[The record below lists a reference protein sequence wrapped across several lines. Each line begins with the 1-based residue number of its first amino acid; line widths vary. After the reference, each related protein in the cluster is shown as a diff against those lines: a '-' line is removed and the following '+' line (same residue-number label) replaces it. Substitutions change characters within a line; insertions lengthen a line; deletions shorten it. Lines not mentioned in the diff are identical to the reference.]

1 MSDTYN
7 VIISEDGTEIIVR
20 DVGVQG
26 PSGSGGDHGA
36 LTGLSDDDHLQ
47 YHTDARALTWLGTR
61 STSDLPEGT
70 NKYYTAAQ
78 ARTDL
83 ITASITDSDTT
94 HAPSGDAV
102 FDALALKQPLDSQLT
117 DLAALS
123 YASNALK
130 VVRVNAA
137 ENSLELATISS
148 GVSDHTLLTN
158 IGTNT
163 HAQIDSHIS
172 NTSNPHSVTKSQI
185 GLSNVDDVQQ
195 MPMSYLD
202 TDGTLSANSDLKIAS
217 QKAAKTYS
225 DSKVSDDAYNSA
237 TWDSVTTS
245 APSKNAVRDKI
256 ETLMPIS
263 GGTFTGAVIE
273 SVVSLTDAATISVDA
288 TLGNIFTVTLGGNRT
303 LGNPTGAVNG
313 QKMVFRIR
321 QDGTGS
327 RTITLDT
334 KYRLG
339 SDITTVSLST
349 SANKTD
355 YLGVIYHSS
364 DDKFDVVAFVKGY

>member
-1 MSDTYN
+1 MSTFN
-7 VIISEDGTEIIVR
+7 VFVDETKNTVIVNEDSQKIIIK

-26 PSGSGGDHGA
+26 PAGPAGANGADGADGVGIPTGGT
-36 LTGLSDDDHLQ
+36 TGQ
-47 YHTDARALTWLGTR
+47 YLRKKSSTDF
-61 STSDLPEGT
+61 
-70 NKYYTAAQ
+70 
-78 ARTDL
+78 
-83 ITASITDSDTT
+83 DTE
-94 HAPSGDAV
+94 
-102 FDALALKQPLDSQLT
+102 F
-117 DLAALS
+117 
-123 YASNALK
+123 
-130 VVRVNAA
+130 
-137 ENSLELATISS
+137 ATISLDEVTEGS
-148 GVSDHTLLTN
+148 TNKFFTDEKVDDRVAALLVAGSNVNLNYNDAANTLTISSSVITDHTLLTN

-321 QDGTGS
+321 QDVTGS